1 MQGITS
7 PEDLGK
13 LIRKVRK
20 SQNLTQLDLANVA
33 GVGSTFISQ
42 LERGKATAELG
53 RTIKVLT
60 VLGVDL
66 YAEVRS

>member
-20 SQNLTQLDLANVA
+20 SQNLAQLDLANVA
-33 GVGSTFISQ
+33 GVGITFISQ
-42 LERGKATAELG
+42 LERGKTTAELG